1 MYTSNIADEQNNL
14 KTFDLI
20 HQSKWQDIIQFI
32 LDTAEGKQEVKSLG
46 IDLLYTAV
54 EYRAPADLIMFL
66 FDLIERENGK
76 QMTLDPTMLRKAL
89 YYHPTSTKTSECI
102 DQYSRRWEQ
111 SERINVSRFLSG
123 KITRRNSIC
132 Q

>member
-1 MYTSNIADEQNNL
+1 MMYTSNI
-14 KTFDLI
+14 FDLI

-32 LDTAEGKQEVKSLG
+32 LDTTEGKQEVKSLG

-123 KITRRNSIC
+123 KITRRNSI
-132 Q
+132 